1 MVARASSKFGLRQ
14 PGRSYHPVDVN
25 QTPCAAAISTGGAPR
40 VRLPPA
46 FRHRNYRLYFFG
58 QGLSVLGTWMQR
70 MAMPW
75 LVYRLS
81 GSELLLGVTGFIS
94 NFPVLVLAPLGGL
107 LADRFD
113 RRKLLAATQA
123 LAMLQAFALAALTW
137 SGTTQVWHVLALAGV
152 LGVINAFDTPTRQSL
167 AVELLDDRRDL
178 PSAIA
183 LNSLVNNSGRLIGP
197 SVAGVILAAFSESAC
212 FLVNALSYVAV
223 LAALAC
229 MRTTPQPRPHHRR
242 SLGSDLRG
250 AFTSAWRFPPIR
262 LTLTMVILVGFMVMP
277 YTTMMPAFVAV
288 LGGGAHT
295 MGFLVSAAGI
305 GAVSGSAFLAWRPSI
320 AGLWRVLA
328 LAAGTA
334 GGGLALFA
342 LSPWPWVCGA
352 LMVAVGAG
360 AIVAAASAN
369 TILQS
374 IVADDMR
381 GRIASLYTMAFMG
394 MSPMG
399 ALALGAMAEAAGI
412 RVAFVVGGTVCVLGA
427 LLFARRLPAL
437 RQALAKDQPATVLP

>member
-1 MVARASSKFGLRQ
+1 MLR
-14 PGRSYHPVDVN
+14 
-25 QTPCAAAISTGGAPR
+25 APR
-40 VRLPPA
+40 TVKLPPA
-46 FRHRNYRLYFFG
+46 LRHRNYRLYFAG

-94 NFPVLVLAPLGGL
+94 NFPVLLLAPLGGL
-107 LADRFD
+107 LADRME
-113 RRKLLAATQA
+113 RRKLLAITQI

-137 SGTTQVWHVLALAGV
+137 TGTTQVWHVLVLAGV

-197 SVAGVILAAFSESAC
+197 SVAGVMLAAFSESAC

-223 LAALAC
+223 LAALFC
-229 MRTTPQPRPHHRR
+229 MHITPQARASLKR

-250 AFTSAWRFPPIR
+250 AFTTAWRFPPIR
-262 LTLTMVILVGFMVMP
+262 LTLTMVVLVGFLVMP
-277 YTTMMPAFVAV
+277 YTTLMPAFVAV

-295 MGFLVSAAGI
+295 MGFLVSAAGV
-305 GAVSGSAFLAWRPSI
+305 GAVAGAAYLAWRPSI

-334 GGGLALFA
+334 GAGLALFA
-342 LSPWPWVCGA
+342 LSSSPWVCGV
-352 LMVAVGAG
+352 LMIAVGFG
-360 AIVAAASAN
+360 AIVSAACAN
-369 TILQS
+369 TVLQS

-381 GRIASLYTMAFMG
+381 GRIASLYTMCFMG

-399 ALALGAMAEAAGI
+399 ALALGALAEGAGI
-412 RVAFVVGGTVCVLGA
+412 RIAFAVGGALCVVGA
-427 LLFARRLPAL
+427 LLFARQLPAL
-437 RQALAKDQPATVLP
+437 RRRLAQDQPSIILP

>member
-1 MVARASSKFGLRQ
+1 MK
-14 PGRSYHPVDVN
+14 
-25 QTPCAAAISTGGAPR
+25 
-40 VRLPPA
+40 LPPA
-46 FRHRNYRLYFFG
+46 LRHRNYRLYFAG

-81 GSELLLGVTGFIS
+81 DSELLLGVTGFIS
-94 NFPVLVLAPLGGL
+94 NFPVLLLAPLGGL
-107 LADRFD
+107 LADRME
-113 RRKLLAATQA
+113 RRKLLAITQA

-137 SGTTQVWHVLALAGV
+137 TGTTQVWHVLVLAGL
-152 LGVINAFDTPTRQSL
+152 LGIINAFDTPTRQSM
-167 AVELLDDRRDL
+167 AMELVDDRRDL

-197 SVAGVILAAFSESAC
+197 SVAGLLLAAFSESVC

-223 LAALAC
+223 LAALYC
-229 MRTTPQPRPHHRR
+229 MRITPLPRARLKR

-250 AFTSAWRFPPIR
+250 AFTNAWRFPPIR
-262 LTLTMVILVGFMVMP
+262 LTLVMVILVGFLVMP
-277 YTTMMPAFVAV
+277 YTTLMPAFVAV

-295 MGFLVSAAGI
+295 MGFLISAAGV
-305 GAVSGSAFLAWRPSI
+305 GAVSGAAYLAWRPSI

-328 LAAGTA
+328 LAAGTTGA
-334 GGGLALFA
+334 GLALVA
-342 LSPWPWVCGA
+342 LSPSPWLAGL
-352 LMVAVGAG
+352 LMTAVGFG
-360 AIVAAASAN
+360 AIIASASAN

-394 MSPMG
+394 MSPIG
-399 ALALGAMAEAAGI
+399 ALALGALAEAAGI
-412 RVAFVVGGTVCVLGA
+412 RIAFVVGGTLCVIGA
-427 LLFARRLPAL
+427 LLFLRQVPAL
-437 RQALAKDQPATVLP
+437 RRRLAQDQPSIILP